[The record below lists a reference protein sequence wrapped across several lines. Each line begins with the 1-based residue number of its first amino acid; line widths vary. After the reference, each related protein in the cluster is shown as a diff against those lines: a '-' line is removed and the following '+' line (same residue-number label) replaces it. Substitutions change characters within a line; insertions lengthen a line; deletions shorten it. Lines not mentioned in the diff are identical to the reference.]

1 MQNFS
6 ALGNFINSFLQHQA
20 TRAAA
25 NIVVGANAATKS
37 AQAAQNT
44 PVAPQNQSFLP
55 KQTSINTQLE
65 MAKMENTERAVLIKE
80 LLNLPKDLKSL
91 IATMQNT
98 QNANST
104 NSAQNL
110 QNLNVEQLMKMME
123 TNGKEALSKIMQM
136 TGMLN
141 KLGNVDTKQLQEL
154 QFIVNACIPHAN
166 MTNTQFMKNLILLYL
181 PWLPIG
187 ENNNFDIDF
196 SCSEES
202 GTEDSADDT
211 ITILIQTENYGNVKV
226 LLILEATN
234 KVNTVVNC
242 SKTFPKELLQMKLKD
257 ISKEYK
263 LESSVAINEQETVS
277 NSPVDKSQ
285 KVHMSGA
292 SVLNPYVLLMA
303 HAVIRSVI
311 EIDKNQTLVSTRKQ
325 KSSEGK

>member
-104 NSAQNL
+104 NLAQNL
-110 QNLNVEQLMKMME
+110 QNLNVEQLMK
-123 TNGKEALSKIMQM
+123 T
-136 TGMLN
+136 
-141 KLGNVDTKQLQEL
+141 
-154 QFIVNACIPHAN
+154 
-166 MTNTQFMKNLILLYL
+166 
-181 PWLPIG
+181 
-187 ENNNFDIDF
+187 
-196 SCSEES
+196 
-202 GTEDSADDT
+202 
-211 ITILIQTENYGNVKV
+211 
-226 LLILEATN
+226 
-234 KVNTVVNC
+234 
-242 SKTFPKELLQMKLKD
+242 
-257 ISKEYK
+257 
-263 LESSVAINEQETVS
+263 
-277 NSPVDKSQ
+277 
-285 KVHMSGA
+285 
-292 SVLNPYVLLMA
+292 
-303 HAVIRSVI
+303 
-311 EIDKNQTLVSTRKQ
+311 
-325 KSSEGK
+325 